1 MRKPR
6 SIFQPARTDLPFKN
20 DQSTRFLPLIIAVMV
35 LLAILA
41 LAAALV
47 VEDAVRAWD
56 NGLSGRLTIQV
67 PADTTVDDGEPVE
80 RLLDILAATPG
91 VLSARALSTD
101 ATSALLEPWLGEAA
115 FSADLPLPRIIDVQ
129 LDDGDTLDTGLL
141 AARLANIAPGVTVDD
156 HRVWL
161 AGLIDLARSV
171 EVAAAAIVLVIAAGA
186 VITVI
191 FATRSGLAVHYRI
204 IELLHF
210 MGARDA
216 YVAKQFQAH
225 AMWLGLR
232 GGLLGTLAAG
242 LILSGIGYISR
253 GVDAA
258 FLPALSLSLLQWISL
273 ILVPVTSV
281 LIAMATARQTV
292 MRALAQML

>member
-1 MRKPR
+1 
-6 SIFQPARTDLPFKN
+6 
-20 DQSTRFLPLIIAVMV
+20 MV

-41 LAAALV
+41 LAAALI
-47 VEDAVRAWD
+47 VEEAVRAWD

-67 PADTTVDDGEPVE
+67 PADATAQGSDPVDQ
-80 RLLDILAATPG
+80 LLDVLVTTPG
-91 VLSARALSTD
+91 VLSARALSPA

-115 FSADLPLPRIIDVQ
+115 FSAELPLPRIIDVQ
-129 LDDGDTLDTGLL
+129 LDDGESLDTDLL
-141 AARLANIAPGVTVDD
+141 AARLANITPGVTVDD

-161 AGLIDLARSV
+161 AGLIDLARSL
-171 EVAAAAIVLVIAAGA
+171 EIAAAAIVLVIAAGA

-216 YVAKQFQAH
+216 YVAKQFQTH
-225 AMWLGLR
+225 AMWLGVR
-232 GGLLGTLAAG
+232 GSLLGTLVAAV
-242 LILSGIGYISR
+242 ILFGIGYISR
-253 GVDAA
+253 GIDAA
-258 FLPALSLSLLQWISL
+258 FLPSLALSPVQLVSLV
-273 ILVPVTSV
+273 LVPVASV

-292 MRALAQML
+292 MRALAHML